1 MMQDD
6 TPFIAIKK
14 LLDNKNLP
22 IEKLRTTH
30 LQAALLAC
38 QEVRTQLHS
47 WARVSNEPTEAS
59 RAAVELRKQVFTF
72 LDTHSGVTPNEL
84 LHQLNSKTPQHISTD
99 AFITIAGLY
108 CRKTV
113 LPRWC
118 IVSGFDHV
126 RKLFCVAYKYFADS
140 IDLVYATEDNRTL
153 QPLFSKTIEHKI
165 FAHIAVKEVVAWF
178 SLDTAPT
185 LKLELRSPV
194 GRAIK
199 IRTSATKHEVLITNK
214 IEVERQRYAPELKV
228 SANAPAKNGP
238 TTYIVSRT
246 DHPWALMDR
255 PSEADDS
262 AEHLYRHGR
271 QTGRNMVFLLDPDSP
286 DWSRLADDDFK
297 LVAFRKDGGEM
308 PAHMRAL
315 ISTHLESGLSVAK
328 ANEHRP
334 RFSTRGVPLIH
345 LGHGVHQH
353 AHPRHYRP
361 HKVDVRCVAS
371 QFEEKLLT
379 SAAAGYLSN
388 KEVMITGYPRHEV
401 LKQLEWQPE
410 YILVMPTWRGHLV
423 STHNPRAA
431 LNFCHTWTAA
441 IKVLSR
447 EQQGHRKPLDCRF
460 LAHPRLRTVP
470 EIEALLGPNLLEK
483 THVSFKN
490 IIASSAILVTDYSS
504 VAFDFALAGIPV
516 IYFQP
521 DFEAY
526 RISGHT
532 PQLVF
537 DYQLEGFGP
546 VCQTYDE
553 LGRAVS
559 EIAANNYQI
568 SPLYQQRI
576 TNFFA
581 YDDTNICERV
591 WSSLEALGY

>member
-1 MMQDD
+1 
-6 TPFIAIKK
+6 
-14 LLDNKNLP
+14 
-22 IEKLRTTH
+22 
-30 LQAALLAC
+30 
-38 QEVRTQLHS
+38 
-47 WARVSNEPTEAS
+47 
-59 RAAVELRKQVFTF
+59 
-72 LDTHSGVTPNEL
+72 
-84 LHQLNSKTPQHISTD
+84 
-99 AFITIAGLY
+99 
-108 CRKTV
+108 
-113 LPRWC
+113 
-118 IVSGFDHV
+118 
-126 RKLFCVAYKYFADS
+126 
-140 IDLVYATEDNRTL
+140 
-153 QPLFSKTIEHKI
+153 
-165 FAHIAVKEVVAWF
+165 
-178 SLDTAPT
+178 
-185 LKLELRSPV
+185 
-194 GRAIK
+194 
-199 IRTSATKHEVLITNK
+199 
-214 IEVERQRYAPELKV
+214 
-228 SANAPAKNGP
+228 
-238 TTYIVSRT
+238 
-246 DHPWALMDR
+246 
-255 PSEADDS
+255 
-262 AEHLYRHGR
+262 
-271 QTGRNMVFLLDPDSP
+271 
-286 DWSRLADDDFK
+286 
-297 LVAFRKDGGEM
+297 
-308 PAHMRAL
+308 
-315 ISTHLESGLSVAK
+315 
-328 ANEHRP
+328 
-334 RFSTRGVPLIH
+334 
-345 LGHGVHQH
+345 
-353 AHPRHYRP
+353 
-361 HKVDVRCVAS
+361 
-371 QFEEKLLT
+371 
-379 SAAAGYLSN
+379 
-388 KEVMITGYPRHEV
+388 
-401 LKQLEWQPE
+401 
-410 YILVMPTWRGHLV
+410 MPTWRGHLV